1 MSMVQMAPV
10 EAGSEAQRAVED
22 SLILFAVW
30 LVEVRGVAPRT
41 AQAYVSTVR
50 AWHARRFGEML
61 PAFECVR
68 LRAVLKGMQA
78 VKASRS
84 TRKRR
89 RAVRTQMLAAGM
101 AAALDD
107 TPDGRC
113 ARAALSLA
121 FCGLLRVGE
130 YTTPSAV
137 RYDAHR
143 LPTVGDV
150 TFSNDE
156 FGEVATVMIWP
167 RKKGVKVCGKQV
179 AVVVR
184 DGELLRPVTALREM
198 LCQRRAA
205 AGEPLFLCQGRPLT
219 KKKVTAL
226 VQFVVRAVGGSAA
239 GISSHSLRIGG
250 ATAALAA
257 GVPPETIRIMGR
269 WDSEVYA
276 IYCRMSRQAALRL
289 GVAAAS
295 TPFDDFEGAFVDDEL
310 S

>member
-156 FGEVATVMIWP
+156 FGEMATVMIWP
-167 RKKGVKVCGKQV
+167 RKKGMKVCEKQV

-184 DGELLRPVTALREM
+184 DGELLRPVTAL
-198 LCQRRAA
+198 
-205 AGEPLFLCQGRPLT
+205 
-219 KKKVTAL
+219 
-226 VQFVVRAVGGSAA
+226 
-239 GISSHSLRIGG
+239 
-250 ATAALAA
+250 
-257 GVPPETIRIMGR
+257 
-269 WDSEVYA
+269 
-276 IYCRMSRQAALRL
+276 
-289 GVAAAS
+289 
-295 TPFDDFEGAFVDDEL
+295 
-310 S
+310 